1 MESAIRD
8 LQWWLESPITLP
20 TRPLSPFVQDITII
34 TDGSET
40 GWGGVLDN
48 IDFDF
53 EAYGFWSESE
63 SRLHINTLE
72 TQAIY
77 FVIMSLLRNISN
89 ASILIKS
96 DSTTTIAYINNL
108 GCVRSEEIFS
118 IILDLYDF

>member
-1 MESAIRD
+1 MSESAIRD

-89 ASILIKS
+89 SNASILIKS
-96 DSTTTIAYINNL
+96 DSTTAIAYIN
-108 GCVRSEEIFS
+108 
-118 IILDLYDF
+118 

>member
-1 MESAIRD
+1 M
-8 LQWWLESPITLP
+8 
-20 TRPLSPFVQDITII
+20 
-34 TDGSET
+34 
-40 GWGGVLDN
+40 DN

-89 ASILIKS
+89 SNASILIKS
-96 DSTTTIAYINNL
+96 DSTTAIAYINNL
-108 GCVRSEEIFS
+108 GGVRSEEIFS
-118 IILDLYDF
+118 IILDLYVF